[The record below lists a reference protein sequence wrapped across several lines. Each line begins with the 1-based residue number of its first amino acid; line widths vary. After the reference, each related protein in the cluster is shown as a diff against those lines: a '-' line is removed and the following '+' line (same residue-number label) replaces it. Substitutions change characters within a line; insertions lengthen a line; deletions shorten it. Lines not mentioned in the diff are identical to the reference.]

1 VRIFISVFDPQGQQI
16 RRGSDVMTILEAT
29 ARKAPSTTDTRNL
42 QFSIC
47 NFQFAIP
54 HFRPRLLAA
63 AAALLALLL
72 PVWPGRA
79 AAPPERADLII
90 RGGTVVTMDSASRV
104 IEDGAVAIVGGRIL
118 AVGQSAQIAANYRAA
133 RTLDAT
139 GEVIMPGLI
148 NTHTHVPMVLFR
160 GIADDLVL
168 MTWLQKYIF
177 PAEARNVDEQ
187 FVRWGTRLGCL
198 EMILGGTTTYVDM
211 YYFEDAVADETSRAG
226 MRGVLGETL
235 LDFPAPDNKTWESG
249 IAATEKFVKKWKG
262 NSLITPAIAPHA
274 PYTVSTEHMKEA
286 HSFSEHNGVPLVTH
300 IAEDSAEV
308 KLIKER
314 YNASSVAYLD
324 RIGVLDARVIAAHM
338 VWPTADDIKTLVLRS
353 VGVAHCPQSNMKLAA
368 GTAPVPQMLK
378 AGVAVGLGTD
388 GAASNNDLN
397 MWEEMD
403 TAAKL
408 HKLISKDPTVVT
420 AREAL
425 EMATIR
431 GAAAIHM
438 DREIGS
444 IEAGKRAD
452 VIIVRMDSI
461 HQIPVYNVYSQLVYA
476 TKDSDVDTVVIEGKV
491 VMTNRRVLTIDEHS
505 VRAKALEYRDRIR
518 KSLAPTEPSR

>member
-1 VRIFISVFDPQGQQI
+1 LA
-16 RRGSDVMTILEAT
+16 ILP
-29 ARKAPSTTDTRNL
+29 AR
-42 QFSIC
+42 
-47 NFQFAIP
+47 
-54 HFRPRLLAA
+54 
-63 AAALLALLL
+63 AALI
-72 PVWPGRA
+72 PQ
-79 AAPPERADLII
+79 RADLVI
-90 RGGTVVTMDSASRV
+90 RGATVVTMDSASRV
-104 IEDGAVAIVGGRIL
+104 IEDGAVAIAGGRIL
-118 AVGQSAQIAANYRAA
+118 AVGQSARIAADYKAT
-133 RTLDAT
+133 RTLDAA
-139 GEVIMPGLI
+139 GKVIMPGLI

-168 MTWLQKYIF
+168 MTWLQQYIF

-198 EMILGGTTTYVDM
+198 EMMLGGTTTYVDM
-211 YYFEDAVADETSRAG
+211 YYFEDAVADETARAG

-262 NSLITPAIAPHA
+262 SPLITPAIAPHA

-286 HSFSEHNGVPLVTH
+286 HSFSERNGVPLVIH
-300 IAEDSAEV
+300 IAEDFAEV
-308 KLIKER
+308 KTIKER
-314 YNASSVAYLD
+314 YNASSVSYLD
-324 RIGVLDARVIAAHM
+324 RVGVLDSRVIAAHM
-338 VWPTADDIKTLVLRS
+338 VWPTDEDIKTLALKS

-378 AGVAVGLGTD
+378 AGVAIGLGTD

-408 HKLISKDPTVVT
+408 HKLISKDPTVVN

-452 VIIVRMDSI
+452 VIIVRMDGI

-476 TKDSDVDTVVIEGKV
+476 TKASDVDTVVIEGRIV
-491 VMTNRRVLTIDEHS
+491 VSNRRALTIDEPS
-505 VRAKALEYRDRIR
+505 VRAKAREYRDRIR
-518 KSLAPTEPSR
+518 KSLSANEPSK